1 MSLEYH
7 DNVRHGET
15 WSFVVTLT
23 DADGAP
29 LVPDELTFR
38 LWDWAGNELTKTL
51 DSGITLSGTAGNV
64 ATITLPT
71 YETDDL
77 AARLHRHELVAVKNG
92 AVSRELHGTL
102 GVLA

>member
-7 DNVRHGET
+7 DNVRRGET

-23 DADGAP
+23 
-29 LVPDELTFR
+29 VR
-38 LWDWAGNELTKTL
+38 LWDWLGNELTKTL
-51 DSGITLSGTAGNV
+51 DSGITLVSNV
-64 ATITLPT
+64 ATVTIAT
-71 YETDDL
+71 YESDDL
-77 AARLHRHELVAVKNG
+77 AARLHRHELVATKNG

>member
-7 DNVRHGET
+7 DNFRKGET
-15 WSFVVTLT
+15 LSLEVTLT
-23 DADGAP
+23 DAGGAP

-38 LWDWAGNELTKTL
+38 LWDWLGNELTKTL
-51 DSGITLSGTAGNV
+51 DSGITLVSNV
-64 ATITLPT
+64 ATVTIAT
-71 YETDDL
+71 YESDEL